1 MGKSHESREL
11 ERNIYDRNTQGLYD
25 NIMDY
30 MIPIAFSGI
39 MMKSDEEQLWVLAS
53 CQREL
58 WI

>member
-11 ERNIYDRNTQGLYD
+11 ESNIYDRNTQGLYD

-58 WI
+58 